1 MEDLKLDVLAF
12 GAHPDD
18 VEITSGGTMCKMK
31 KMGYATGIIDLTQ
44 GEMGTYGNIEKRA
57 EESENAATIL
67 QLDVRKNL
75 GFPDGRLAN
84 TPELREKIVRT
95 IRTYRP
101 EILLAPFTET
111 RHPDHAAA
119 GQAVKEAC
127 FLAGLEKNET
137 GQQKF
142 RPSAVIF
149 YPEHN
154 VQTPDFAVDIS
165 EEWEVKL
172 QSIQAHQSQ
181 VYDGDDANNTR
192 GTFIKSR
199 QFSDLIYSRYRY
211 YGIMTGVEFA
221 EVFYYQGIPRVD
233 DILSAFRRNV
243 K

>member
-1 MEDLKLDVLAF
+1 MEDIKIDVLAF

-31 KMGYATGIIDLTQ
+31 KMGYATGIVDLTQ
-44 GEMGTYGNIEKRA
+44 GEMGTYGDVDKRA
-57 EESENAATIL
+57 EESAAAAEIL
-67 QLDVRKNL
+67 NLDMRENL
-75 GFPDGRLAN
+75 GFPDGRLEN
-84 TPELREKIVRT
+84 TPELREQIVRV
-95 IRTYRP
+95 IRKYRP

-127 FLAGLEKNET
+127 FLAGLEKNVT

-142 RPSAVIF
+142 RPSGVIF

-165 EEWEVKL
+165 EEWNVKL
-172 QSIQAHQSQ
+172 QSIKAHQSQ
-181 VYDGDDANNTR
+181 VYDGDEAGNTK
-192 GTFIKSR
+192 GTFIKSK
-199 QFSDLIYSRYRY
+199 QFSDLIFSRFRY

-221 EVFYYQGIPRVD
+221 EVFYFQGIPRVD
-233 DILSAFRRNV
+233 DLVSAFRRNV